1 MFTNRSLSFSTIS
14 GSLSPPTISLDDKLK
29 SESLSFLNTSLC
41 DNFIDLTAA
50 SSESSSNLEIP
61 EIDVD
66 SLVNLMV

>member
-29 SESLSFLNTSLC
+29 SESSSFLNTSLC